1 MAMKKGK
8 MKGVV
13 MEDCLEQGKEQIMG
27 VMKDQMMDVSMD
39 QMKGVVMEDCLE

>member
-13 MEDCLEQGKEQIMG
+13 MEDCLEQGKEQIMD
-27 VMKDQMMDVSMD
+27 VMKDQM
-39 QMKGVVMEDCLE
+39 KGVAIEL